1 MNGIISS
8 STALFETT
16 TGFAFA
22 DLIDW
27 LGDMLTMLLG
37 MGLGLFQALLP
48 WVMAIIVIGVI
59 VGMVY
64 RGLRWLHIIR

>member
-1 MNGIISS
+1 MDSIISS

-16 TGFAFA
+16 TGFSFA
-22 DLIDW
+22 ELISW
-27 LGDMLTMLLG
+27 LGEMLTMILG

-59 VGMVY
+59 IGMVY